1 MNITLSQGEW
11 TGDVTEFFGCRGCN
25 QTLRDVE
32 IYNCKCGALFCKE
45 CLDFFADTP
54 CAVCA
59 EECLSRASRCTPLEN
74 LLQMLPQR
82 YCRHAGCAKSSSSL
96 QALQSHEDNCKR
108 RPVACP
114 TCHQEVPMAALVDH
128 VNTTHNQPVGIFG
141 DKLKF
146 AVGWEPGEV
155 WTGYRKVTFSDGP
168 GEGVASFGL
177 HVQFRGD
184 RMVAWVSQ
192 DCPPLRAKEGRYA
205 FSLAMTAVDAGGGVL
220 AAASGPCTPQFINGE
235 DDDGAYPMLYANDYA
250 IRSATN
256 GFGYFEVAITVVE
269 RAQ

>member
-1 MNITLSQGEW
+1 
-11 TGDVTEFFGCRGCN
+11 
-25 QTLRDVE
+25 
-32 IYNCKCGALFCKE
+32 
-45 CLDFFADTP
+45 
-54 CAVCA
+54 
-59 EECLSRASRCTPLEN
+59 
-74 LLQMLPQR
+74 
-82 YCRHAGCAKSSSSL
+82 
-96 QALQSHEDNCKR
+96 
-108 RPVACP
+108 
-114 TCHQEVPMAALVDH
+114 MAALVDH

-146 AVGWEPGEV
+146 AVGWEPGEM

-220 AAASGPCTPQFINGE
+220 AAASGPCTPNFLKAE
-235 DDDGAYPMLYANDYA
+235 DDDNDTFPMLYANEYVL
-250 IRSATN
+250 RSARN
-256 GFGYFEVAITVVE
+256 VDLGYFVMQITV
-269 RAQ
+269 AQREQ